1 LFEDLTRRLNDAF
14 KGILSRGSLTE
25 ADVDAGLREV
35 RLALLEA
42 DVNFKVARD
51 FIAKV
56 REQAVGEA
64 VLKSVTPGQQVV
76 KIVHDE
82 LVALLGGENG
92 GVGFSDRPPTVL
104 MTLGLQ
110 GSGKTTTAGKLAILI
125 RKQGH
130 RPLLVGAD
138 VHRPAA
144 RDQLEVLA
152 KQVDIAY
159 FSAPGAAEEI
169 AAAGIEEARRLG
181 LDVVIVDTAGRL
193 QIDAEMLAEVRRIRE
208 RVRVDES
215 LLVVDAMTGQEAV
228 NVATTFAGEVGVD
241 GVVLTKMDGDA
252 RGGAALSI
260 KAATGKAI
268 RYVGTGEKLSDLELF
283 HPDRIASRIL
293 GMGDVVSLVER
304 AQENLDQDEA
314 AAAAQ
319 KLAKGQFT
327 LDDFVGQ
334 MRQMRKLGPLESLI
348 GMLPGGSQIKQ
359 MGGAMPTERDMAHVE
374 AIILSMTPEERAH
387 PQILDG
393 RRKRRIAKGSG
404 REVQEVNQLLK
415 GFDQMQALMKQLR
428 GGRIPKIPGLHPA
441 TQESRGPRSGGFPG
455 LR

>member
-1 LFEDLTRRLNDAF
+1 MFDDLTRRLNEAF
-14 KGILSRGSLTE
+14 KGLTSRGTLTE
-25 ADVDAGLREV
+25 ADVDAGLRQV

-51 FIAKV
+51 FVARV
-56 REQAVGEA
+56 REQAVGES

-82 LVALLGGENG
+82 LVELLGGENAG
-92 GVGFSDRPPTVL
+92 ISYAAAAPTVL

-152 KQVDIAY
+152 RQVDVAY
-159 FSAPGAAEEI
+159 FSAQGAAEDI
-169 AAAGIEEARRLG
+169 AAAGVEEARRLG

-193 QIDAEMLAEVRRIRE
+193 QLDQQMLEEVRRIRE
-208 RVRVDES
+208 RVKVTES

-228 NVATTFAGEVGVD
+228 NVATTFEREVGVD

-252 RGGAALSI
+252 RGGAALSL
-260 KAATGKAI
+260 KQTVGKPI

-283 HPDRIASRIL
+283 HPDRMASRIL
-293 GMGDVVSLVER
+293 GMGDIVTLVER
-304 AQENLDQDEA
+304 AQEVVDRDEAEA
-314 AAAAQ
+314 AAA
-319 KLAKGQFT
+319 KMLKGQFT

-334 MRQMRKLGPLESLI
+334 LRQVRKMGPMENII
-348 GMLPGGSQIKQ
+348 GMLPGAGKLKD
-359 MGGAMPTERDMAHVE
+359 MAGAMPSEQDVSHLE
-374 AIILSMTPEERAH
+374 AIILSMTPEERRR
-387 PQILDG
+387 PEIIDG
-393 RRKRRIAKGSG
+393 RRKRRIARGSG
-404 REVQEVNQLLK
+404 REVHEVNQVLK
-415 GFDQMQALMKQLR
+415 GFEQMRTLMKQLR
-428 GGRIPKIPGLHPA
+428 GGKMPKIPGFPA
-441 TQESRGPRSGGFPG
+441 LPGG
-455 LR
+455 R